1 VDNGAAPETDE
12 RRSSMKKEKFQIA
25 AIQAAPVYMNRDATV
40 EKACMLIAEAAK
52 KGARLAVLTEAFIPT
67 YPDWIWNVPAG
78 QLSLNQ
84 ELYGELLE
92 QSVIIPSPTTDRLC
106 RAAKDAGI
114 YVVIG
119 VNERNIDASGGS
131 LFNTLIYI
139 DPNGNLIGRHQKLVP
154 TAPERTIWA
163 YGDPSTLAVYDT
175 DLGKISGLICHEN
188 YMPLVRYSLYAQ
200 GVEIYFAPT
209 YDESAAWQSTLRHI
223 GREGRVYVVGCGMVL
238 KKEDVLAHTPQLKPY
253 YKNVNEWINTG
264 NSMITGPGGEI
275 LAGPLS
281 KEDGILYAD
290 VDLKMLRG
298 MKWNL
303 DVAGHYARPDA
314 FHLTVSKAPTP
325 IVSFQEDVPG
335 SITVKGNE
343 EESRVGGGD
352 GVGSGI

>member
-1 VDNGAAPETDE
+1 MNQEMFKTAAV
-12 RRSSMKKEKFQIA
+12 
-25 AIQAAPVYMNRDATV
+25 QAAPVYMNRDATV

-52 KGARLAVLTEAFIPT
+52 NGARLAVFTESFIPA

-78 QLSLNQ
+78 QLFLNQ
-84 ELYGELLE
+84 QLYGELLE
-92 QSVIIPSPTTDRLC
+92 QSVIVPGPVTDRLC
-106 RAAKDAGI
+106 QAARDVGI

-175 DLGKISGLICHEN
+175 DIGKISGLICHEN

-209 YDESAAWQSTLRHI
+209 YDESEAWQSTLRHI
-223 GREGRVYVVGCGMVL
+223 GREGRVYVIGCGMVL
-238 KKEDVLAHTPQLKPY
+238 RKEDVLAHSPQLKPY
-253 YKNVNEWINTG
+253 YANVNEWINTG
-264 NSMITGPGGEI
+264 NSMIAGPGGEI
-275 LAGPLS
+275 LAGPLNK
-281 KEDGILYAD
+281 KEGILYAD

-314 FHLTVSKAPTP
+314 FHLTVSKVPTP
-325 IVSFQEDVPG
+325 ILSFREGVPG
-335 SITVKGNE
+335 SDTAKENE
-343 EESRVGGGD
+343 EERSVGEGRS
-352 GVGSGI
+352 VAAVSGENK

>member
-1 VDNGAAPETDE
+1 
-12 RRSSMKKEKFQIA
+12 MFKIA
-25 AIQAAPVYMNRDATV
+25 AIQAAPVYMDREATV
-40 EKACMLIAEAAK
+40 EKSCKLIADAAK
-52 KGARLAVLTEAFIPT
+52 NGARLAVFTESFIPT

-78 QLSLNQ
+78 KLSLNQ
-84 ELYGELLE
+84 QLYGELLE
-92 QSVIIPSPTTDRLC
+92 QAVIIPSPAIDRLC
-106 RAAKDAGI
+106 QAVRDAGI

-139 DPNGNLIGRHQKLVP
+139 DPTGNLLGRHQKLVP

-209 YDESAAWQSTLRHI
+209 YDESEAWQSTLRHI

-238 KKEDVLAHTPQLKPY
+238 KKEDVLAHSPQLQPY
-253 YKNVNEWINTG
+253 YETVGEWINTG
-264 NSMITGPGGEI
+264 NSMIAGPSGEI
-275 LAGPLS
+275 LAGPLN
-281 KEDGILYAD
+281 KEEGILYTD
-290 VDLKMLRG
+290 VDLKMSRG
-298 MKWNL
+298 MRWNL

-314 FHLTVSKAPTP
+314 FHLTVLKVPTP
-325 IVSFQEDVPG
+325 IL
-335 SITVKGNE
+335 SIRKDIPDSGTVKGNE
-343 EESRVGGGD
+343 EEVLLKEPL
-352 GVGSGI
+352 

>member
-1 VDNGAAPETDE
+1 MNEET
-12 RRSSMKKEKFQIA
+12 FQIA
-25 AIQAAPVYMNRDATV
+25 AIQAAPVYMDRDATV
-40 EKACMLIAEAAK
+40 GKACVLIAKAAEN
-52 KGARLAVLTEAFIPT
+52 GSRLAVFPESFIPT

-84 ELYGELLE
+84 QLYGELLE
-92 QSVIIPSPTTDRLC
+92 QSVTIPGPATDRLC
-106 RAAKDAGI
+106 QAARDAGI

-119 VNERNIDASGGS
+119 INERNIDASGGS
-131 LFNTLIYI
+131 LFNTIIYI
-139 DPNGNLIGRHQKLVP
+139 DPTGNLIGRHQKLVP

-209 YDESAAWQSTLRHI
+209 YDESEAWQSTLRHI
-223 GREGRVYVVGCGMVL
+223 GREGRVYVIGCGMVL
-238 KKEDVLAHTPQLKPY
+238 RKEDVLAHSPQLKEY
-253 YKNVNEWINTG
+253 YTNVNEWINTG
-264 NSMITGPGGEI
+264 NSMIAGPGGEI
-275 LAGPLS
+275 LAGPLN
-281 KEDGILYAD
+281 KEEGILYAD

-325 IVSFQEDVPG
+325 ILSFRDDIPG
-335 SITVKGNE
+335 SGTAKGNE
-343 EESRVGGGD
+343 EESKAEEGHVPL
-352 GVGSGI
+352 